1 MILSRSFTQCSTMQ
15 CFELFTAVGEA
26 ASNVVAVGGHAMTI
40 RVGKWCPNPDRAA
53 AAQEPEIWVPGLGK
67 DDSVDLELI
76 VEDRLADLFSMGDP
90 FYQAYW
96 KLNTQAA
103 WAPTTV
109 REILGPK
116 GLDAIPPLP
125 AGEVG
130 LLFQERDSDP
140 FYTLR
145 KRVVAMFGLIL
156 SRGGHEMALRVFRG
170 EPIVERV
177 QESRVVQGQKDGK
190 PCERTETA
198 TVDRH
203 ILPIVLSFI
212 RPESVTIEDVVSL
225 RSHESTYDPCWS
237 LASMLKGQYR
247 AQKLEMEQAP

>member
-1 MILSRSFTQCSTMQ
+1 MILSRSFTQCSTEQ
-15 CFELFTAVGEA
+15 CFGLITAAGEA
-26 ASNVVAVGGHAMTI
+26 AANVIAVGGHVMTL
-40 RVGKWCPNPDRAA
+40 RVGRWVQNPDQAA
-53 AAQEPEIWVPGLGK
+53 AAQEPEVWQDGLGK
-67 DDSVDLELI
+67 DDTVDLELI

-96 KLNTQAA
+96 KLNTQVA
-103 WAPTTV
+103 WAPSTV

-116 GLDAIPPLP
+116 GLEAIPPLP

-156 SRGGHEMALRVFRG
+156 SRGGHKMALRVFRG

-190 PCERTETA
+190 PCERTEHA
-198 TVDRH
+198 IVDRH
-203 ILPIVLSFI
+203 ILPIILSFI

-237 LASMLKGQYR
+237 LASMLRGQYQ
-247 AQKLEMEQAP
+247 AQKLEMEQTP